1 MRLFGANAPVIN
13 VLYLDKTKERAQ
25 RNSVTHCSVVHR
37 PLLAQIYWR
46 QNWSPCPNSPLID
59 RSVRVAK
66 TQKHKT
72 TKTTAKPLERS

>member
-37 PLLAQIYWR
+37 PLLAQYIG
-46 QNWSPCPNSPLID
+46 
-59 RSVRVAK
+59 AK
-66 TQKHKT
+66 ITLFDLFRIVFSLAVT
-72 TKTTAKPLERS
+72 